1 MSGSTICKYS
11 YCQILAAEKYR
22 VLSLRNRDC
31 SQCKDKRSSQEV
43 QLHFGEVLNS
53 RSNVV
58 CRKDW
63 IDFTVFEA
71 SQYSRRF
78 KVFILVPASS
88 KALRP
93 AYLEVKLR
101 SRYTNCLQVGRSAQ
115 PAPLNYLNLWATNSG
130 SDKQPSDFRWKHENL
145 LQLWGWLTHQGFS
158 SVRWRGSFLKV
169 KNVEAKALLKRGK
182 GQKSSDRIVN
192 YWWAA
197 YTLPHW
203 RKPIDDITRNYN

>member
-1 MSGSTICKYS
+1 MAALSVNILQIFFKYSSNSGSRII
-11 YCQILAAEKYR
+11 Q
-22 VLSLRNRDC
+22 
-31 SQCKDKRSSQEV
+31 SSFTQKQGLQPMKEQSSSEEV

-53 RSNVV
+53 RSNMF
-58 CRKDW
+58 CCKDW

-71 SQYSRRF
+71 LQYSRRF

-88 KALRP
+88 EALRP

-115 PAPLNYLNLWATNSG
+115 AAPLNYLNLWVTNSG
-130 SDKQPSDFRWKHENL
+130 SDKQPSNFRWKHENL

-169 KNVEAKALLKRGK
+169 KNMEANQHL
-182 GQKSSDRIVN
+182 I
-192 YWWAA
+192 
-197 YTLPHW
+197 
-203 RKPIDDITRNYN
+203 KPS